1 MRAPTAEPA
10 ASPHHRRRCRGGLHG
25 RPCRTAVLHAPS
37 PSAPC
42 RGGLHIRPSTPAISH
57 ACPVIPAVRLGRIY
71 NAPLRRGNQ
80 RTPAGIGTRFRAGI
94 KPAPTK
100 GPEAGG
106 CRGGLHGRPCRTA
119 VLHAPSPSAPCR
131 GGLHIRP
138 STSAISYAGPV
149 IPAVRLG
156 RIYNAPLRRQ
166 NHRTPA
172 EIGTRF
178 RAGIKPAPTKGPKP
192 GGVGAAFMAA
202 RAAPPCCMHHR
213 RAHPVGA
220 DCISARARLR
230 FPMQAQ

>member
-1 MRAPTAEPA
+1 MRPYGGRTIEP
-10 ASPHHRRRCRGGLHG
+10 RRESEPGPGGHEDRPYERTEAGGCRGGLHG

-42 RGGLHIRPSTPAISH
+42 RGGLHIRPSTPAIS
-57 ACPVIPAVRLGRIY
+57 
-71 NAPLRRGNQ
+71 
-80 RTPAGIGTRFRAGI
+80 
-94 KPAPTK
+94 
-100 GPEAGG
+100 
-106 CRGGLHGRPCRTA
+106 
-119 VLHAPSPSAPCR
+119 
-131 GGLHIRP
+131 
-138 STSAISYAGPV
+138 YAGPV

-172 EIGTRF
+172 GIGTRF

-202 RAAPPCCMHHR
+202 RAAPPCCMHHC

-230 FPMQAQ
+230 FPMQTR